1 MPLVIATLAVIP
13 ILVGPKLE
21 VGLSSINEQIGSAAA
36 WRPAIAVLDAEE
48 LFVRDPNHET
58 ARLENCGADLNCL
71 ARALEPLSLSY
82 ALLLVVNSE
91 VSPPL
96 VALRALDLKQRK
108 IVAEEV
114 GSVDPQK
121 LAETMRMRAQRLFDA
136 LGFVEAGKITVRRE
150 PDDAVIDLSPAPLAA
165 IAGDRFWVAPG
176 GYRVTA
182 RSSDQSVSAD
192 VAAVAGEE
200 REVRLRVPESTS
212 IVESPWLW
220 AGVGA
225 GVAAIAIA
233 IIAASVDS
241 GTDVCL
247 GAPRSMC
254 E

>member
-21 VGLSSINEQIGSAAA
+21 LGLSAINEQIGSAAA

-48 LFVRDPNHET
+48 LFVRDPNHES
-58 ARLENCGADLNCL
+58 ARLENCGADLQCL

-82 ALLLVVNSE
+82 ALLLVVNTE
-91 VSPPL
+91 VTPPL
-96 VALRALDLKQRK
+96 VALRALDLRQRK

-114 GSVDPQK
+114 GSVDPAK
-121 LAETMRMRAQRLFDA
+121 LGETMNQRAHRLFDT
-136 LGFVEAGKITVRRE
+136 LGFAEAGKITVRRE
-150 PDDAVIDLSPAPLAA
+150 PDDAAIDVSPAPLAP
-165 IAGDRFWVAPG
+165 IAADRFWVAPG
-176 GYRVTA
+176 AYRVTA
-182 RSSDQSVSAD
+182 RSSDQSAAAE
-192 VAAVAGEE
+192 VAAVAREE

-225 GVAAIAIA
+225 AAAAIAVA
-233 IIAASVDS
+233 IIAASADG

-247 GAPRSMC
+247 GRPGSMC
-254 E
+254 P